1 MDDIAGFKRC
11 GFAAAGCRVAL
22 YAGFAEGDFQFDK
35 VRRFDGDGAAVEE
48 SDVCGHIFLNEV
60 ERIAKQVFHD
70 GDLFIRIL
78 IHEVVK
84 FAVVVKVLHFFTLD
98 MSKFELID
106 GVESTLQNSARNN
119 VFNFGADK
127 CRSFAGFN
135 VLEIYDNEDIVA
147 VLKGDT
153 FSEIA
158 RSNKCHKN
166 LLYFTKSIV
175 FYPSD

>member
-1 MDDIAGFKRC
+1 M
-11 GFAAAGCRVAL
+11 
-22 YAGFAEGDFQFDK
+22 
-35 VRRFDGDGAAVEE
+35 
-48 SDVCGHIFLNEV
+48 SEV
-60 ERIAKQVFHD
+60 SK
-70 GDLFIRIL
+70 IL
-78 IHEVVK
+78 W
-84 FAVVVKVLHFFTLD
+84 
-98 MSKFELID
+98 
-106 GVESTLQNSARNN
+106 
-119 VFNFGADK
+119 
-127 CRSFAGFN
+127 FN